1 MKRLFCAPLV
11 IACAVAALPASA
23 QEAHWRLSAINSTPV
38 DSGDQA
44 FELVFTDKDSG
55 SFSCGWS
62 SGDFAIAG
70 DRIVFREVLRI
81 ASIRNPAQAAV
92 HARAHLAQRCDRA
105 IQLTTVA
112 SRNDA
117 IVLTGQTLGDDAA
130 NTFTFSPVSTTS
142 GNAQ

>member
-1 MKRLFCAPLV
+1 MKRLFCASLF
-11 IACAVAALPASA
+11 IAGAVAALPVSA
-23 QEAHWRLSAINSTPV
+23 QEVRWGLAAINATPV

-70 DRIVFREVLRI
+70 NRIVFREVLRI
-81 ASIRNPAQAAV
+81 ASIRHPAQAAA
-92 HARAHLAQRCDRA
+92 HARAHLAHRCDRA
-105 IQLTTVA
+105 FQLTTVA
-112 SRNDA
+112 ARNDT
-117 IVLTGQTLGDDAA
+117 IVLTGQTLGDDTAD
-130 NTFTFSPVSTTS
+130 TFTFSPVSTTS